1 MFKSA
6 ILYFFYPL
14 LCLKYYITKLFIYS
28 LNNKNIILYLQNNF
42 NIELFWNVELTIN
55 PFLNYYTSNILLIY
69 YYIVNNNRYKEY
81 CKKCLY
87 WPNKKN
93 IYMFLNSPREFL
105 HDFLIKSD
113 LLVTALKLPKNSC
126 IIDGGAH
133 IGDGAIP
140 IAHALQH
147 LGRSDIIV
155 YAIEPSFTKCKF
167 MEKISK
173 INKIENIVIL
183 NYGLSKEVNK
193 YSVIYNY
200 KSKNT
205 GGNKYK
211 IDPDGIEFVNLDYLV
226 EKNIIK
232 NKIGIIH
239 LDIEGFEYDALIGAS
254 NLLNKYKPYLS
265 IENLG
270 DNDQS
275 YINVLPEGYNFHGKI
290 NLNEIYSVNKY

>member
-1 MFKSA
+1 MNF

-14 LCLKYYITKLFIYS
+14 IFLKYYITKLFIYS
-28 LNNKNIILYLQNNF
+28 LNNKNLILYLQNNF

-55 PFLNYYTSNILLIY
+55 PFLNYDISNIILIY
-69 YYIVNNNRYKEY
+69 AYLTNSNRYKNY
-81 CKKCLY
+81 RKKCLY

-93 IYMFLNSPREFL
+93 IYMHLNGPRHFYHE
-105 HDFLIKSD
+105 FLIKSD

-133 IGDGAIP
+133 IGDGSIP
-140 IAHALQH
+140 IAHTLQY

-155 YAIEPSFTKCKF
+155 YAIEPSFIKCKF

-183 NYGLSKEVNK
+183 NYGLSKEHNK
-193 YSVIYNY
+193 YSVIYND
-200 KSKNT
+200 KTKTT
-205 GGNKYK
+205 GGNRYK
-211 IDPDGIEFVNLDYLV
+211 IDSDGIEFVNLDYLV

-232 NKIGIIH
+232 NKIGILH
-239 LDIEGFEYDALIGAS
+239 LDIEGFEYDALSGAS

-270 DNDQS
+270 ENDKL
-275 YINVLPEGYNFHGKI
+275 YIDLLPKEYNFHGKI
-290 NLNEIYSVNKY
+290 YANEIYSVNNY

>member
-1 MFKSA
+1 MYKNA

-14 LCLKYYITKLFIYS
+14 LTLKYIITRLLLYL
-28 LNNKNIILYLQNNF
+28 LNNENVTLYFQNNF
-42 NIELFWNVELTIN
+42 NIELFWNVNFIIN
-55 PFLNYYTSNILLIY
+55 PFLNYHMSNLTFISS
-69 YYIVNNNRYKEY
+69 YIVNNNGYKNY

-87 WPNKKN
+87 WPHHEN
-93 IYMFLNSPREFL
+93 IYMNLNSPREFL

-113 LLVTALKLPKNSC
+113 LLGVALKLPKNSC
-126 IIDGGAH
+126 IIDSGAH

-140 IAHALQH
+140 IAHALQY

-155 YAIEPSFTKCKF
+155 YAIEPSIIKCKF
-167 MEKISK
+167 IEKISK
-173 INKIENIVIL
+173 INKIENIVVL
-183 NYGLSKEVNK
+183 NYGLSKQHNK

-200 KSKNT
+200 KSKTSGANR
-205 GGNKYK
+205 YK

-265 IENLG
+265 IENL
-270 DNDQS
+270 DENDKS
-275 YINVLPEGYNFHGKI
+275 YIDILPEEYNFHCKI
-290 NLNEIYSVNKY
+290 KENDIYSVNNY